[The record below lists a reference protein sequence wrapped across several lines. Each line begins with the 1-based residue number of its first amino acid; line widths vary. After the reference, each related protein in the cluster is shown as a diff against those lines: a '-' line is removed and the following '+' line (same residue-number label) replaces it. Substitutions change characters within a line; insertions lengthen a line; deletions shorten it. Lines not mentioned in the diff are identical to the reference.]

1 MLPLAVGL
9 GAGAVSAVTIGLDYN
24 DGQLTWYGHDLN
36 RQDPFDPVMRPFIK
50 LRDYDVDSDKVK
62 QVAGSTMVV
71 VGSAILIPGPT
82 DVAVGAAGFYFGGP
96 AGAVG
101 AVALYNITGAGLV
114 ISGYMLAS

>member
-9 GAGAVSAVTIGLDYN
+9 GAGAIAAFTAGLEYN
-24 DGQLTWYGHDLN
+24 EGEPTWYGHELH

-50 LRDYDVDSDKVK
+50 VPKYDVDGEVVK
-62 QVAGSTMVV
+62 HV
-71 VGSAILIPGPT
+71 VGTGMIVLGTGMLIPGPT
-82 DVAVGAAGFYFGGP
+82 DFAVGVAGFYFGGP

-114 ISGYMLAS
+114 IGGYMLVS